1 MAQMWRF
8 FCTEQIPDNVL
19 ARMNYVDVRDTTEAI
34 VRALEKEETAGK
46 ATDCFERYVCP
57 AVSSSHGSA

>member
-1 MAQMWRF
+1 MWRF

-46 ATDCFERYVCP
+46 RLI
-57 AVSSSHGSA
+57 VSSGTYARPSRHPMGAHS